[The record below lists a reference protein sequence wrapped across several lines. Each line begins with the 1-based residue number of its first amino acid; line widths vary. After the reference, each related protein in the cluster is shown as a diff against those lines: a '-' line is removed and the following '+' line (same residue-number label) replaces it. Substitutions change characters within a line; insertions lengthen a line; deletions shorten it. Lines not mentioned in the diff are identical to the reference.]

1 MSADLN
7 IFNETLPQDG
17 EFFNFK
23 EVGDAIQGT
32 YIDSREGIDGFD
44 NEQDI
49 YVIKDKDNKIW
60 NVGFR
65 KTNTFIQE
73 RMKNIVKGQIV
84 GFRFDEE
91 RETKMGS
98 NKAKIIKI
106 YADNKFIDTE
116 WMESQK
122 KLNEMSGVKEEAPKA
137 DYKQGTDEPFKS
149 PDKTEAATV
158 TPPTATSVPETNE
171 ENEALNAIRQLART
185 KELTNGATTST
196 EEDEIIEAFA
206 EMKLEEEN
214 FTKIIVALTGYT
226 KTK

>member
-1 MSADLN
+1 MSKDLN
-7 IFNETLPQDG
+7 IFDETLPQDG

-23 EVGDAIQGT
+23 EVGDSIQGT

-49 YVIKDKDNKIW
+49 YVIKDGDNKIW

-106 YADNKFIDTE
+106 YADNKFIDKE

-122 KLNEMSGVKEEAPKA
+122 VLEKMSGA
-137 DYKQGTDEPFKS
+137 
-149 PDKTEAATV
+149 DKTEEKVEDKEGFTLPEPKAYVAPEKAEAV
-158 TPPTATSVPETNE
+158 APPEAE

-185 KELTNGATTST
+185 KELTKGATTPA

-214 FTKIIVALTGYT
+214 FTKIIVKMTGYT